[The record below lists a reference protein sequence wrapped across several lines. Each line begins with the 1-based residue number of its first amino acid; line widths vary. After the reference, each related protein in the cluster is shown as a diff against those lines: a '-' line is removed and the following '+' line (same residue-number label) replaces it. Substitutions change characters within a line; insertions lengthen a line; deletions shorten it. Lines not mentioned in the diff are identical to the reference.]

1 MKLFCSFFLLPLQR
15 LWHQLNF
22 ELNNS
27 TAIHLK
33 QITFSAILSVGCETR
48 PIEQDSP
55 GRQPPRVCRAWAS
68 IKEGWLPP
76 PFLTVSGSSTVKWF
90 FFSPLT
96 ILSHL
101 YPFVLIFLPF
111 DQPLPLENRILHSV
125 FLVGCSRCAFN
136 SCLLAK
142 AIGTHGD
149 SPCALQEGRMD

>member
-22 ELNNS
+22 KLNNS

-33 QITFSAILSVGCETR
+33 QITFSATLSVGCETR
-48 PIEQDSP
+48 PTEQDPP
-55 GRQPPRVCRAWAS
+55 GCQPPWVCRARGS
-68 IKEGWLPP
+68 TKEGWLPL
-76 PFLTVSGSSTVKWF
+76 PFLTVSGSSTVKRF
-90 FFSPLT
+90 FIPPLT

-125 FLVGCSRCAFN
+125 FLVGCSQRAFN

-142 AIGTHGD
+142 AIGRHGD
-149 SPCALQEGRMD
+149 APCALQEGRMD